1 MPALA
6 QGLASLRTLTRQ
18 LLPRS
23 PWKKRKP
30 PKRPPRD
37 VKPPLGKL
45 DWREDCQHLCRVRL
59 ENVVHVTQPLVLT
72 TQVARSGGTL
82 LSQLL
87 DMHPQCHAHP
97 YELYIG
103 YPHKENWPSIR
114 LEDKPEVWFQ
124 TLYEEPAFR
133 AFREGYCKQ
142 PNATDQDRDLFPFL
156 FLPSLQKAIFEQMA
170 AATRIGSVRDV
181 LNCYF
186 TSYFNAWIDNRNLA
200 APWQGGDAGVQK
212 KWVTAF
218 VPRLIMDPA
227 NLDQFFAAYPD
238 GRLISI
244 VRDPRSWYVS
254 FRVHKQSKKSSYND
268 MDKALSQWI
277 ASAES
282 IAHLKAKYGDKV
294 RVLRFDDLLGQT
306 EGVVRELAA
315 WLGIEFTAS
324 LLTPTFNGFPIK
336 ANSSFKVQSYGVS
349 KEPVERWKRI
359 LTPEEI
365 AHIDGKTAELFERV
379 QALAQRPKEAAAA

>member
-1 MPALA
+1 MPEQLTTRLKSLA
-6 QGLASLRTLTRQ
+6 RQ
-18 LLPRS
+18 ILPARAF
-23 PWKKRKP
+23 KKRKP
-30 PKRPPRD
+30 PKRASSD
-37 VKPPLGKL
+37 VKPPLGQL
-45 DWREDCQHLCRVRL
+45 DWREDCQHLCKVRL
-59 ENVVHVTQPLVLT
+59 ENVVPITEPMVLT

-87 DMHPQCHAHP
+87 DMHPQCHTHP

-103 YPHKENWPSIR
+103 YPHKENWPVIK
-114 LEDKPEVWFQ
+114 LDDKPEVWFK

-133 AFREGYCKQ
+133 AFREGYSKQ
-142 PNATDQDRDLFPFL
+142 PNATDEERDLFPFL
-156 FLPSLQKAIFEQMA
+156 FLPSLQKDIFEKCV
-170 AATRIGSVRDV
+170 ATTKITSVRDV

-186 TSYFNAWIDNRNLA
+186 TSYFNAWIDNRNLS
-200 APWQGGDAGVQK
+200 APWQGGDAGVKK

-218 VPRLIMDPA
+218 VPRMIMEPA
-227 NLDQFFAAYPD
+227 NLDQFFSTYPD

-244 VRDPRSWYVS
+244 VRNPKSWYVS

-268 MDKALSQWI
+268 IDKALSQWI

-282 IAHLKAKYGDKV
+282 IALLKAKYGEKV
-294 RVLRFDDLLGQT
+294 RVLRFDDLLGNT
-306 EGVVRELAA
+306 EGVVRGVAG
-315 WLGIEFTAS
+315 WLGIDFTPS

-349 KEPVERWKRI
+349 KEPMERWKKI

-365 AHIDGKTAELFERV
+365 AQIDQKTAALFERV
-379 QALAQRPKEAAAA
+379 QALTHRPDQAAVA